1 MITFMNI
8 VLIALLMVHITIVL
22 IQHTKIQKLKQS
34 LGYIKR
40 HNNTMRDQM
49 EMHHLETITLTAK
62 RDDLIEELE
71 SLEDDFQRLLEI
83 TFGESSIPCAV
94 LFDEVD
100 EDGQD
105 KPYYSFE
112 VKKES
117 GIIVSRRNNGKLEKT
132 EAKLGFNLHGIIYTR
147 KDYDSYFPMTTI
159 N

>member
-1 MITFMNI
+1 
-8 VLIALLMVHITIVL
+8 MVHITIVL

-34 LGYIKR
+34 LDYYIKGYNYTR
-40 HNNTMRDQM
+40 HQI
-49 EMHHLETITLTAK
+49 ETYRLDKITLTAK

-132 EAKLGFNLHGIIYTR
+132 EARLGFNLHGIIYTR
-147 KDYDSYFPMTTI
+147 KDYESYFPMTTI